1 MVQNSATTD
10 VVAAMQQIADWLK
23 TIGMSEYAECF
34 AANDIEMDILPE
46 LTDHDLERL
55 GVSLGHR
62 RRILRAIRELGG
74 PTTAAP
80 QTAAAASHDR
90 AERRQLTVLL
100 CDLVGSTAL
109 SVKLDPE
116 DLRGI
121 IAGYHRCCTEL
132 VERNGGFVARYMGDG
147 VLAYFGYPRAHE
159 HDAERAVRAGLA
171 LVEGVQKLETAAGGP
186 LQVRVGI
193 ATGLVVVGD
202 LIGTGT
208 AVGETPNLAARLQA
222 LAEPGAVV
230 IDSLTWRMTGGLFE
244 YRDLGTVSLK
254 GFGEA
259 VPAWQVLGAGA
270 AEGRFEALR
279 TSTTPLIGRDE
290 EIELLLRR
298 WDQAKRGEGCVVLL
312 SGEPG
317 IGKSRIAQTIVERL
331 NNEPHTRLRYF
342 CSPHHQDSALYPAIT
357 QLERAAGFRRDDSDE
372 QRLDKL
378 EALLSQGTTDLSEV
392 VPLFADWLLIPT
404 GDRYPALELNP
415 EKRKEKTHQ
424 VGLAQVEGLA
434 ARHPLLMVFEDL
446 HWSDPTTREG
456 LDLLVDRIPALR
468 VLVIMTFRP
477 DFAPP
482 WAGRSHVTLLT
493 LNRLPL
499 RQRVEMITHVTRGK
513 ILPKEI
519 ADQIID
525 RTDGIP
531 LFIEELTKAVIE
543 SGVLT
548 ETDDG
553 YRVEGPIAPLSIP
566 TTLHAS
572 LLARLDRLAPT
583 REVAQTAAALGRT
596 FSHELICA
604 VATMSKPQLDDALA
618 QLVVAELIFRR
629 GSPPDAEYTFKH
641 ALVQDAAYSTLLRSR
656 RLTLHTRIVTILEGH
671 FPETVATQPAL
682 LARHCAKAGL
692 ADKAVAYWRKAG
704 QQAMARSA
712 TMEAEENYRQ
722 GLAMLNT
729 LPESSE
735 RDTRELELRNALVR
749 VLQQTKGYS
758 APQTVETGARVRVL
772 AEKVG
777 DVSHL
782 VRQAT
787 RTWGA
792 LLTTGDYAGAA
803 AIADHILDLARRQGQ
818 DTEHLALAHY
828 VQVQRRFYSGD
839 LIGAEEQFAR
849 LSELIQTFGLR
860 QATGITPITIGVTG
874 LGAWILGRADSA
886 RERIARAMAF
896 AKDSNQPYDLAM
908 ALLFEGYLHRFQRE
922 PLQVEAV
929 GAQLLSLSE
938 EYGFAYACDLARG
951 LIGWARAQLGRT
963 AEGVSLIRQA
973 LAGFEKSGARV
984 GNTDVLTR
992 LAEAQ
997 VLDGAT
1003 NEALDTIDLALKENA
1018 EELVFRP
1025 NALRYRGK
1033 LWLKVGQSELAEA
1046 DFLDAITVAQRMSA
1060 KAWELRA
1067 TMSMARL
1074 WRDQGKRQ
1082 QAHDLLAPVYGSFTE
1097 GFDTPVVQDAR
1108 ALLDQLA

>member
-1 MVQNSATTD
+1 
-10 VVAAMQQIADWLK
+10 
-23 TIGMSEYAECF
+23 
-34 AANDIEMDILPE
+34 
-46 LTDHDLERL
+46 
-55 GVSLGHR
+55 
-62 RRILRAIRELGG
+62 
-74 PTTAAP
+74 
-80 QTAAAASHDR
+80 
-90 AERRQLTVLL
+90 VLL

-254 GFGEA
+254 GFAEA

-692 ADKAVAYWRKAG
+692 AGKAVAYWRKAG

>member
-1 MVQNSATTD
+1 
-10 VVAAMQQIADWLK
+10 
-23 TIGMSEYAECF
+23 
-34 AANDIEMDILPE
+34 
-46 LTDHDLERL
+46 
-55 GVSLGHR
+55 
-62 RRILRAIRELGG
+62 
-74 PTTAAP
+74 
-80 QTAAAASHDR
+80 
-90 AERRQLTVLL
+90 
-100 CDLVGSTAL
+100 
-109 SVKLDPE
+109 
-116 DLRGI
+116 
-121 IAGYHRCCTEL
+121 
-132 VERNGGFVARYMGDG
+132 
-147 VLAYFGYPRAHE
+147 
-159 HDAERAVRAGLA
+159 
-171 LVEGVQKLETAAGGP
+171 
-186 LQVRVGI
+186 
-193 ATGLVVVGD
+193 
-202 LIGTGT
+202 
-208 AVGETPNLAARLQA
+208 
-222 LAEPGAVV
+222 
-230 IDSLTWRMTGGLFE
+230 
-244 YRDLGTVSLK
+244 
-254 GFGEA
+254 
-259 VPAWQVLGAGA
+259 
-270 AEGRFEALR
+270 
-279 TSTTPLIGRDE
+279 
-290 EIELLLRR
+290 
-298 WDQAKRGEGCVVLL
+298 
-312 SGEPG
+312 
-317 IGKSRIAQTIVERL
+317 
-331 NNEPHTRLRYF
+331 
-342 CSPHHQDSALYPAIT
+342 
-357 QLERAAGFRRDDSDE
+357 
-372 QRLDKL
+372 
-378 EALLSQGTTDLSEV
+378 
-392 VPLFADWLLIPT
+392 
-404 GDRYPALELNP
+404 
-415 EKRKEKTHQ
+415 
-424 VGLAQVEGLA
+424 
-434 ARHPLLMVFEDL
+434 
-446 HWSDPTTREG
+446 
-456 LDLLVDRIPALR
+456 
-468 VLVIMTFRP
+468 
-477 DFAPP
+477 
-482 WAGRSHVTLLT
+482 
-493 LNRLPL
+493 
-499 RQRVEMITHVTRGK
+499 
-513 ILPKEI
+513 
-519 ADQIID
+519 
-525 RTDGIP
+525 
-531 LFIEELTKAVIE
+531 
-543 SGVLT
+543 
-548 ETDDG
+548 
-553 YRVEGPIAPLSIP
+553 
-566 TTLHAS
+566 
-572 LLARLDRLAPT
+572 
-583 REVAQTAAALGRT
+583 
-596 FSHELICA
+596 
-604 VATMSKPQLDDALA
+604 
-618 QLVVAELIFRR
+618 
-629 GSPPDAEYTFKH
+629 
-641 ALVQDAAYSTLLRSR
+641 LLRSR